1 MKLIKNVQLLAI
13 ITDYYRD
20 LLKKQNINFN
30 RFGEHGDKAKAMC
43 YVLGWD
49 SLSLLW
55 RELVDSEFRLSVL
68 GTEESSEVSCVS
80 TSSGVTGHSVLR
92 LCLTAS
98 QPNCFSTSQP
108 CLVLVITPSTYTH
121 VLWTPSDSQ
130 NTKYCS
136 MKFKKKTH
144 TKKKT
149 VWRYMFHSNAFKCNW
164 IKDKERK
171 AHPRTDSTSQCW
183 ANARI
188 SGMTFS
194 SCRRFRPQFEEPM
207 LPWKNKKT
215 KRKTTTIKP
224 MSLYY
229 H

>member
-1 MKLIKNVQLLAI
+1 MV
-13 ITDYYRD
+13 T
-20 LLKKQNINFN
+20 KQ
-30 RFGEHGDKAKAMC
+30 RQCAT
-43 YVLGWD
+43 Y
-49 SLSLLW
+49 
-55 RELVDSEFRLSVL
+55 LVETRSRCCGGSW
-68 GTEESSEVSCVS
+68 
-80 TSSGVTGHSVLR
+80 
-92 LCLTAS
+92 
-98 QPNCFSTSQP
+98 
-108 CLVLVITPSTYTH
+108 
-121 VLWTPSDSQ
+121 WTPSLDWACSVLKKVQRSAACPLRLEWRATASCDCVWLHPNRTVLVPHSPAWSWWSHPAHTHMSCGHQVIVKIQ
-130 NTKYCS
+130 NTALWNL
-136 MKFKKKTH
+136 KKNTH
-144 TKKKT
+144 TKKKKT